1 MAESFVQHLEAWH
14 EFYLVVGGAAAALTG
29 LMFVVISIGPEIIA
43 SRAASGVRSF
53 VSPTIVYF
61 TTVLAVSALMTMPH
75 VAPRAL
81 AAVLALGS
89 VAGLAYMV
97 WIRGHKQ
104 WREGKLGLDD
114 WIWYIALP
122 VLAYVL
128 LMVAALGMW
137 RLGLLGSFSLG
148 IAMIL
153 FLVIGIRNAWDLIL
167 WFAQKRKP

>member
-1 MAESFVQHLEAWH
+1 MAESFVEHLHEWH
-14 EFYLVVGGAAAALTG
+14 EFYIVVGGAAAALTG
-29 LMFVVISIGPEIIA
+29 LMFVVVSIGPEIIA
-43 SRAASGVRSF
+43 TRAAGGVRSF

-75 VAPRAL
+75 VAPRVL
-81 AAVLALGS
+81 SAVL
-89 VAGLAYMV
+89 VAGGILGLGYMA
-97 WIRGHKQ
+97 WIRGHRQ
-104 WREGKLGLDD
+104 WRESKLGVDD
-114 WIWYIALP
+114 WICYIALP

-137 RLGLLGSFSLG
+137 RLSPLGSFSLG

-167 WFAQKRKP
+167 WFAQQRKS

>member
-1 MAESFVQHLEAWH
+1 MTESFVDHLHAWH

-29 LMFVVISIGPEIIA
+29 LMFVVVSIGPEIIA

-75 VAPRAL
+75 VAPGVL
-81 AAVLALGS
+81 AAVLAVGS
-89 VAGLAYMV
+89 IAGLAYLA
-97 WIRGHKQ
+97 WTRGHRQ
-104 WREGKLGLDD
+104 WRENKLELDD

-122 VLAYVL
+122 VLGYVL

-137 RLGLLGSFSLG
+137 RHGPLGSFGLG

-153 FLVIGIRNAWDLIL
+153 FLVVGIRNAWDLIL
-167 WFAQKRKP
+167 WFAQQRKS